1 MENWVSNY
9 YKGWTPSASP
19 LDANTVKTGQQW
31 LANQGLGTMG
41 PNGFQ
46 YGGTSANDPKN
57 MMTMGAA
64 RGMGYSSDQVS
75 QITGVPVDQINQWMN
90 DPHNAALAQNESW
103 SQANENLYNPTNSV
117 VSQEVADMRKPFVPS
132 APRDM
137 SGIGATWSDHFLQK
151 HPEADPNAYQKN
163 PYLDEMAKG
172 ITSQMTQNWTNNLD
186 PSIRS
191 GAMAAGGFGGSRQG
205 VVEANGLND
214 LNRSLGQNLTNL
226 YGQDYTNSMNR
237 NLQKYGMD
245 QSYNLGLRANDLGFA
260 GLDAQIA
267 QNNFGNQLAGANFG
281 LNAYGLLNQSNA
293 GATQAGGAIQNTPQQ
308 YYNTNLNNLGAI
320 SGQGGSNSM
329 SGQGNPWLSAIGGAQ
344 MGSKFNLG
352 F

>member
-1 MENWVSNY
+1 MAIDFNALYQNNLGRAPDAGGLAYWQGLANNMSEQDLKNAFYASAAKEMQKNDTGLTPATDAWDENRIAGGMARWGSDPKLSSMGNY
-9 YKGWTPSASP
+9 FSHAGDTASTSAAQRLGSSP
-19 LDANTVKTGQQW
+19 DIGDRLNKNPFAANLGYTGQAKQQMQPQMQ
-31 LANQGLGTMG
+31 ASLGG
-41 PNGFQ
+41 
-46 YGGTSANDPKN
+46 
-57 MMTMGAA
+57 
-64 RGMGYSSDQVS
+64 
-75 QITGVPVDQINQWMN
+75 
-90 DPHNAALAQNESW
+90 
-103 SQANENLYNPTNSV
+103 
-117 VSQEVADMRKPFVPS
+117 
-132 APRDM
+132 
-137 SGIGATWSDHFLQK
+137 
-151 HPEADPNAYQKN
+151 YQKN

-308 YYNTNLNNLGAI
+308 YYNTNLTGLNQIAGN
-320 SGQGGSNSM
+320 GGSVTQV
-329 SGQGNPWLSAIGGAQ
+329 GQGNPWLSALGGAQ
-344 MGSKFNLG
+344 AANQIKW
-352 F
+352 

>member
-1 MENWVSNY
+1 MSL
-9 YKGWTPSASP
+9 GFTP
-19 LDANTVKTGQQW
+19 LDQNTVNSGQQW
-31 LANQGLGTMG
+31 LMGQGLGKMG

-46 YGGTSANDPKN
+46 YTGGKEGNQV
-57 MMTMGAA
+57 TMGAA
-64 RGMGYSSDQVS
+64 LGMGYNPDQIS
-75 QITGVPVDQINQWMN
+75 QITGMPVDQINQWSA
-90 DPHNAALAQNESW
+90 DPHNQMMAQNRSW
-103 SQANENLYNPTNSV
+103 AMANEGLYNPTNPTTV
-117 VSQEVADMRKPFVPS
+117 QQVADMNKPFVPS

-137 SGIGATWSDHFLQK
+137 SGMDFTPGAGFLNK

-172 ITSQMTQNWTNNLD
+172 ITSQMNQNWTNNLD

>member
-75 QITGVPVDQINQWMN
+75 QITGVPVDQINQWMS

-117 VSQEVADMRKPFVPS
+117 VSQEVSDLRDHLNFTPSPRKEIDYSSLYSSPS
-132 APRDM
+132 M
-137 SGIGATWSDHFLQK
+137 TEYK
-151 HPEADPNAYQKN
+151 KN

-172 ITSQMTQNWTNNLD
+172 ITSQMNQNWTNNLE